1 MVLRLLPVFVF
12 FSVIEP
18 EVSAQTLPPGPV
30 GVPLPGQSAAS
41 GQAVIPVVPP
51 PPAPPGPADVPLSG
65 ESLPP
70 AEETLSLEEALG
82 RLGPAGQDVE
92 LRWDPFFEAGVF
104 TVAGHNAAFD
114 TGSPGET
121 GFILMDFREI
131 LPVPSPFVR
140 GGILRFP
147 EPFVAALK
155 RALDTAIGDDPSRFR
170 IAAIIVDPGHGGKD
184 SGAVGNHVIN
194 GKPLRVVEKDITLA
208 VSKLLHARLSAAYPD
223 KRALLTR
230 EGDTYPTLEDR
241 VAIANS
247 VALKDNEAVVFV
259 SVHANAS
266 FNRNARGFEV
276 WYLSPEYRRTVI
288 DREKYADS
296 EEVIPILNAM
306 LEEEFTTESIMM
318 AQALVRRVDE
328 TLGDRIP
335 SRGIKA
341 EEWFVVRNARM
352 PSVLVELGFVSNEA
366 DALLMTDDA
375 YLRSLADSLYKGIAD
390 FVAVF
395 EGTGGFTAIR

>member
-1 MVLRLLPVFVF
+1 MVVPVIPGQDGV
-12 FSVIEP
+12 SVQPAASAESGGSETISIPVIEP
-18 EVSAQTLPPGPV
+18 LSGGTVSA
-30 GVPLPGQSAAS
+30 AAE
-41 GQAVIPVVPP
+41 A
-51 PPAPPGPADVPLSG
+51 
-65 ESLPP
+65 
-70 AEETLSLEEALG
+70 LSLEDALN
-82 RLGPAGQDVE
+82 RIDPAGQGVE
-92 LRWDPFFEAGVF
+92 LHWDPFFETGSF

-121 GFILMDFREI
+121 GFILLDFREI
-131 LPVPSPFVR
+131 FPVPSPFVR
-140 GGILRFP
+140 DGLLWFP
-147 EPFVAALK
+147 ETFIAALK
-155 RALDTAIGDDPSRFR
+155 RALDTAVEDDRSRFR
-170 IAAIIVDPGHGGKD
+170 IAAIIVDPGHGGRD
-184 SGAVGNHVIN
+184 AGAVGNHVID
-194 GKPLRVVEKDITLA
+194 GKPLRVVEKDITLT
-208 VSKLLHARLSAAYPD
+208 VSKLLHSRLSAAYPD
-223 KRALLTR
+223 KRVLLTR

-247 VALKDNEAVVFV
+247 VPLKDNEAIVFI

-288 DREKYADS
+288 DQKKYTDS
-296 EEVIPILNAM
+296 AEVIPILNAM

-318 AQALVRRVDE
+318 AQALIRRLDE
-328 TLGDRIP
+328 TLGNRMP

-375 YLRSLADSLYKGIAD
+375 YLRSFADSLYKGIAD
-390 FVAVF
+390 FVTAF